1 MQAVCCAKDAELLA
15 GLGLGG
21 IPLLLLGAGAGGQ
34 AALHFAATYPRRMAA
49 VVLLDA
55 PPLVPPVCDAS
66 ATDAPP
72 LTRRH

>member
-1 MQAVCCAKDAELLA
+1 MQAVCCANDAELLA

-21 IPLLLLGAGAGGQ
+21 VPLLLLGAGAGGL
-34 AALHFAATYPRRMAA
+34 AALHFAATYQRRMAA

-55 PPLVPPVCDAS
+55 PPLAPPVCDAR